1 MCPFT
6 VLSALFCSSGCCPMI
21 LVTPWN
27 SIKTFILDLVSESIM
42 KIKDYKIKVIEDLQ
56 ENNLKMQKK
65 VEILEKQLLENKPY
79 LNKLDQYNKRNNIEI
94 QGISS

>member
-1 MCPFT
+1 
-6 VLSALFCSSGCCPMI
+6 MI

-27 SIKTFILDLVSESIM
+27 SVKTFILDLVSESIM

-79 LNKLDQYNKRNNIEI
+79 LNKLDQYNRRNNIEI
-94 QGISS
+94 QGIPS

>member
-1 MCPFT
+1 
-6 VLSALFCSSGCCPMI
+6 MI

-27 SIKTFILDLVSESIM
+27 SVKTFILDLVSESIM

-79 LNKLDQYNKRNNIEI
+79 LNKLDQYNRRNNIEI
-94 QGISS
+94 QGIP